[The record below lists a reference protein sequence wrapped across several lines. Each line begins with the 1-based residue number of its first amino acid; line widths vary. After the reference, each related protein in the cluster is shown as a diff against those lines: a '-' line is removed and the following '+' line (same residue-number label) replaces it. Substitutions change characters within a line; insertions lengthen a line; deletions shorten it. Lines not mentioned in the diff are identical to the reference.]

1 MGELVQSRPG
11 RQHLVG
17 MLISTKK
24 VKGSIKIKLYDQNTA
39 LLWRPPSLSNFVIES
54 MAEVSMCQIPPRLES
69 MPRLNS
75 DVKINDEGYNVMVVK
90 WVNGSN
96 VKDYSKAA
104 ANTRSVGTAVAN
116 VLDKLIAANKI
127 VLEKTTLMGFS
138 LGAHISGY
146 VGSLFNGTMPRIF

>member
-1 MGELVQSRPG
+1 
-11 RQHLVG
+11 
-17 MLISTKK
+17 
-24 VKGSIKIKLYDQNTA
+24 
-39 LLWRPPSLSNFVIES
+39 

-75 DVKINDEGYNVMVVK
+75 DVKINDAGYNVMVVK

-116 VLDKLIAANKI
+116 VLDKLIAAKKI

-146 VGSLFNGTMPRIF
+146 VGSLFNGTMPRIFGRQHLVTITSPSGAKGSIRLRLYDQRFGWSNQSKFQRFVIVRLQS